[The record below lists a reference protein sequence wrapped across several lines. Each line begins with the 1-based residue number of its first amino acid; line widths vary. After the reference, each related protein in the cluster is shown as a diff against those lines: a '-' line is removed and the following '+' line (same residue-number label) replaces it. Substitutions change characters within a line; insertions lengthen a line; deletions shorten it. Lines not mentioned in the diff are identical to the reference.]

1 MKGGIMDFRKHAF
14 VLAIVDCLHENGSW
28 TGKTHVQKSLSLLRD
43 RREIEVPFDFVL
55 YRHGPYSF
63 EVESA
68 IEEMRSYGAIEI
80 EPVPGYGVVLRRGP
94 MARYVTDQGQLSKI
108 EIDAINEVCAYV
120 DGRNVLELERLATA
134 SWIRVRENVGSSS
147 EVVKR
152 LISLKPHISA
162 AEAEK
167 ADSDVSTWL
176 AAQA

>member
-1 MKGGIMDFRKHAF
+1 MKGGLMDFRKHAF
-14 VLAIVDCLHENGSW
+14 VLAIVDCLHEHRSW
-28 TGKTHVQKSLSLLRD
+28 TGKTHVQKALSLLRD
-43 RREIEVPFDFVL
+43 RQEVEVPFDFVL

-80 EPVPGYGVVLRRGP
+80 EPVPGYGVVLRHGP
-94 MARYVTDQGQLSKI
+94 MAEYVRNQHKLDKTEAQAIDEVCRYVDR
-108 EIDAINEVCAYV
+108 
-120 DGRNVLELERLATA
+120 RNVLELERLATA
-134 SWIRVRENVGSSS
+134 SWIRVRESVGSSS

>member
-1 MKGGIMDFRKHAF
+1 
-14 VLAIVDCLHENGSW
+14 
-28 TGKTHVQKSLSLLRD
+28 
-43 RREIEVPFDFVL
+43 
-55 YRHGPYSF
+55 
-63 EVESA
+63 
-68 IEEMRSYGAIEI
+68 
-80 EPVPGYGVVLRRGP
+80 